1 MALFLGQEGQGA
13 RLEVKSSNSSH
24 FVTHFFLCNSHFSFK
39 SQLMGEVMEYYGGL
53 EMKRQLLLHFSFF
66 TSSFSF
72 QFYKDTKIE
81 ASEYDHGLK
90 LEEVF
95 STQILP
101 NLFLS
106 SFLIFPSEWNLWGR
120 ARVCIGKLSSCLLGV
135 FSHGSSRKREEVAC
149 GKSYASLF

>member
-81 ASEYDHGLK
+81 TSEKEEYDHGLK
-90 LEEVF
+90 LEEVLP
-95 STQILP
+95 TQILP
-101 NLFLS
+101 NPFLS
-106 SFLIFPSEWNLWGR
+106 SLLRFPSE
-120 ARVCIGKLSSCLLGV
+120 
-135 FSHGSSRKREEVAC
+135 
-149 GKSYASLF
+149 